1 MRTAVLVVAAA
12 GATAAVPAA
21 TAAAAAAGGASGVSV
36 PLDVSEAVRRGCA
49 RRGAGR
55 PGGEGAVRERRGRR
69 AGAGPPRGAAG
80 RREAAV
86 RLGLRRRR
94 RRRQTDR
101 SWCAPRGGLGCAPS
115 SPGLE
120 PRGVA
125 LPSWDSGRAGSRLR
139 APRGGT
145 AAPWT
150 PGNRSRD
157 PGARLPGLP
166 GCDRPRVGVR
176 APGRLRGSGRAGLG
190 TAAPGEKLDCPGKLL
205 FRDRTGIGSLVG

>member
-1 MRTAVLVVAAA
+1 MPGAAL
-12 GATAAVPAA
+12 GVPA
-21 TAAAAAAGGASGVSV
+21 GKG
-36 PLDVSEAVRRGCA
+36 L
-49 RRGAGR
+49 
-55 PGGEGAVRERRGRR
+55 VRERRGRR

-86 RLGLRRRR
+86 RLGLRRR

-145 AAPWT
+145 R
-150 PGNRSRD
+150 RSPD
-157 PGARLPGLP
+157 AGKPLP
-166 GCDRPRVGVR
+166 R
-176 APGRLRGSGRAGLG
+176 PGRAFTRAAGLRPPEGGRESGRPASGVGESRPGDRCSRGEVGLSG
-190 TAAPGEKLDCPGKLL
+190 
-205 FRDRTGIGSLVG
+205 